1 MEISIITICNKKDNN
16 AEATI
21 EKYISQIEKFY
32 KTNIINISFKT
43 KKKQKNLY
51 EKEYRKALSLIKP
64 GSILISL
71 DENGNNYNSINFS
84 QKMQHWIEEYSQI
97 YFIIGGPDGLS
108 DEIKHKSGSILS
120 LSKLTFPHQLA
131 KVILIEQI
139 YRSISIINN
148 HPYHR
153 S

>member
-1 MEISIITICNKKDNN
+1 VEISIITICNKKDNN
-16 AEATI
+16 VEDLLT
-21 EKYISQIEKFY
+21 KYISQIENFY
-32 KTNIINISFKT
+32 KINIINISFQT
-43 KKKQKNLY
+43 KKIQKNLY
-51 EKEYRKALSLIKP
+51 EKEYRKALSIIKP

-71 DENGNNYNSINFS
+71 DESGNNYSSINFS
-84 QKMQHWIEEYSQI
+84 KKMKFWIEEYSNI

-108 DEIKHKSGSILS
+108 DEVKDKSGSILS

-131 KVILIEQI
+131 KVILIEQV
-139 YRSISIINN
+139 YRSISIMNN

>member
-1 MEISIITICNKKDNN
+1 MEISVITICNKKDNN
-16 AEATI
+16 VESSVI
-21 EKYISQIEKFY
+21 RYISQIEKFY
-32 KTNIINISFKT
+32 KVSIINITFQT
-43 KKKQKNLY
+43 KKIKKNLY

-64 GSILISL
+64 GSILIAL
-71 DENGNNYNSINFS
+71 DESGSNYSSTSFS
-84 QKMQHWIEEYSQI
+84 KKMQHWVEEYSHI

-108 DEIKHKSGSILS
+108 DEVKEKSGSILS

-139 YRSISIINN
+139 YRSISIMNN

>member
-1 MEISIITICNKKDNN
+1 MEIFIITICNKKDNN
-16 AEATI
+16 VEDLLT
-21 EKYISQIEKFY
+21 KYISQIEKLY
-32 KTNIINISFKT
+32 KISIINIIFQT
-43 KKKQKNLY
+43 KKIQKNLY
-51 EKEYRKALSLIKP
+51 EKEYRKALSIIKP

-71 DENGNNYNSINFS
+71 DESGNHYNSISFS
-84 QKMQHWIEEYSQI
+84 KKMQFWIEEYSNI

-108 DEIKHKSGSILS
+108 DEVKNKSGSILS

-131 KVILIEQI
+131 KVILIEQV
-139 YRSISIINN
+139 YRAISIMKN

>member
-16 AEATI
+16 LEDLI
-21 EKYISQIEKFY
+21 SKYTSQIAKFY
-32 KTNIINISFKT
+32 KISIINISFQT
-43 KKKQKNLY
+43 KKIQKNLY
-51 EKEYRKALSLIKP
+51 EKEYRKALSIIKP
-64 GSILISL
+64 GSVLISL
-71 DENGNNYNSINFS
+71 DESGSNCNSIDFS
-84 QKMQHWIEEYSQI
+84 KKMQFWIEEYSNI

-108 DEIKHKSGSILS
+108 DEVKDKSGSILS

-131 KVILIEQI
+131 KVILIEQL
-139 YRSISIINN
+139 YRSISIMNN

>member
-16 AEATI
+16 VEDLIT
-21 EKYISQIEKFY
+21 KYISQIEKFY
-32 KTNIINISFKT
+32 KISIINISFQT
-43 KKKQKNLY
+43 KKIQKNLY
-51 EKEYRKALSLIKP
+51 EKEYRKALSIIKP
-64 GSILISL
+64 GSVLISL
-71 DENGNNYNSINFS
+71 DESGSNYNSINFS
-84 QKMQHWIEEYSQI
+84 KKMQFWIEEYSNI

-108 DEIKHKSGSILS
+108 DEVKNKSGSILS

-131 KVILIEQI
+131 KVILIEQL
-139 YRSISIINN
+139 YRSISIMNN

>member
-51 EKEYRKALSLIKP
+51 EKEYR
-64 GSILISL
+64 
-71 DENGNNYNSINFS
+71 
-84 QKMQHWIEEYSQI
+84 
-97 YFIIGGPDGLS
+97 
-108 DEIKHKSGSILS
+108 
-120 LSKLTFPHQLA
+120 
-131 KVILIEQI
+131 
-139 YRSISIINN
+139 
-148 HPYHR
+148 
-153 S
+153 

>member
-16 AEATI
+16 VEDLLT
-21 EKYISQIEKFY
+21 KYISQIENFY
-32 KTNIINISFKT
+32 KINIINISFQT
-43 KKKQKNLY
+43 KKIQKNLY
-51 EKEYRKALSLIKP
+51 EKEYRKALSIIKP

-71 DENGNNYNSINFS
+71 DERGNNYSSINFS
-84 QKMQHWIEEYSQI
+84 KKMKFWIEEYSNI

-108 DEIKHKSGSILS
+108 DEVKDKSGSILS

-131 KVILIEQI
+131 KVILIEQV
-139 YRSISIINN
+139 YRSISIMNN

>member
-16 AEATI
+16 AEDLLT
-21 EKYISQIEKFY
+21 KYISQIENFY
-32 KTNIINISFKT
+32 KINIINISFQT
-43 KKKQKNLY
+43 KKIQKNLY
-51 EKEYRKALSLIKP
+51 EKEYRKALSIIKP

-71 DENGNNYNSINFS
+71 DESGNNYSSINFS
-84 QKMQHWIEEYSQI
+84 KKMKFWIEEYSNI

-108 DEIKHKSGSILS
+108 DEVKDKSGSILS

-131 KVILIEQI
+131 KVILIEQV
-139 YRSISIINN
+139 YRSISIMNN

>member
-16 AEATI
+16 AESLVVR
-21 EKYISQIEKFY
+21 YLSQIEKFY
-32 KTNIINISFKT
+32 KVSIINITFQT
-43 KKKQKNLY
+43 KKIKKNLY

-64 GSILISL
+64 GSILIAL
-71 DENGNNYNSINFS
+71 DESGSNYNSTSFS
-84 QKMQHWIEEYSQI
+84 KKMQHWIEGYSHI

-108 DEIKHKSGSILS
+108 DEVKDKSGSILS

-139 YRSISIINN
+139 YRSISIMNN

>member
-16 AEATI
+16 AQDLLT
-21 EKYISQIEKFY
+21 KYISQIENFY
-32 KTNIINISFKT
+32 KINIINISFQT
-43 KKKQKNLY
+43 KKIQKNLY
-51 EKEYRKALSLIKP
+51 EKEYRKALSIIKP

-71 DENGNNYNSINFS
+71 DERGNNYSSINFS
-84 QKMQHWIEEYSQI
+84 KKMKFWIEEYSNI

-108 DEIKHKSGSILS
+108 DEVKDKSGSILS

-131 KVILIEQI
+131 KVILIEQV
-139 YRSISIINN
+139 YRSISIMNN

>member
-16 AEATI
+16 AESLVVR
-21 EKYISQIEKFY
+21 YISQIEKFY
-32 KTNIINISFKT
+32 KVSIINITFQT
-43 KKKQKNLY
+43 KKIKKNLY

-64 GSILISL
+64 GSILIAL
-71 DENGNNYNSINFS
+71 DESGSNYNSTSFS
-84 QKMQHWIEEYSQI
+84 KKMQHWIEEYSHI

-108 DEIKHKSGSILS
+108 DEVKDKSGSILS

-131 KVILIEQI
+131 KVILIEQL
-139 YRSISIINN
+139 YRSISIMNN

>member
-1 MEISIITICNKKDNN
+1 MEISIITICNKKDNSV
-16 AEATI
+16 EDLI
-21 EKYISQIEKFY
+21 SKYTSQIAKFY
-32 KTNIINISFKT
+32 KISIINISFQT
-43 KKKQKNLY
+43 KKIQKNLY
-51 EKEYRKALSLIKP
+51 EKEYRKALSIIKP
-64 GSILISL
+64 GSVLISL
-71 DENGNNYNSINFS
+71 DESGSNYNSINFS
-84 QKMQHWIEEYSQI
+84 KKMQFWIEEYSNI

-139 YRSISIINN
+139 YRSISIMNN

>member
-16 AEATI
+16 VEAII

-71 DENGNNYNSINFS
+71 DESGNNYNSINFS
-84 QKMQHWIEEYSQI
+84 QKMQYWIEEYSRI

-108 DEIKHKSGSILS
+108 DEIKYKSGSILS

-139 YRSISIINN
+139 YRSISIMNN

>member
-16 AEATI
+16 AQDLLT
-21 EKYISQIEKFY
+21 KYISQIENFY
-32 KTNIINISFKT
+32 KINIINISFQT
-43 KKKQKNLY
+43 KKIQKNLY
-51 EKEYRKALSLIKP
+51 EKEYRKALSIIKP

-71 DENGNNYNSINFS
+71 DESGNNYSSINFS
-84 QKMQHWIEEYSQI
+84 KKMKFWIEEYSNI

-108 DEIKHKSGSILS
+108 DEVKDKSGSILS

-131 KVILIEQI
+131 KVILIEQV
-139 YRSISIINN
+139 YRSISIMNN

>member
-16 AEATI
+16 VEDLLT
-21 EKYISQIEKFY
+21 KYISQIENFY
-32 KTNIINISFKT
+32 KINIINISFQT
-43 KKKQKNLY
+43 KKIQKNLY
-51 EKEYRKALSLIKP
+51 EKEYRKALSIIKP

-71 DENGNNYNSINFS
+71 DESGNNYSSINFS
-84 QKMQHWIEEYSQI
+84 KKMKFWIEEYSNI

-108 DEIKHKSGSILS
+108 DEVKDKSGSILS

-131 KVILIEQI
+131 KVILIEQV
-139 YRSISIINN
+139 YRSISIMNN